1 MFGKDDEINV
11 QSVHKKL
18 NEIMAARGKKGT
30 DRKEQIELLHELM
43 NVSDENNLGPA
54 IRIKIQFNIIMS
66 IYDYNPSV
74 SDPMKVELWDKVG
87 SGDCAMD
94 NAALIPYPQ
103 WIQMIDKYVLIFSGE
118 KDIYFFLYIL
128 LASWLWDNEMII
140 WFTKTEERWLT
151 Q

>member
-94 NAALIPYPQ
+94 NEALIPYPQ
-103 WIQMIDKYVLIFSGE
+103 WIQRIDKYVLIFSGE
-118 KDIYFFLYIL
+118 DIYFFLYIL